1 MYSKLNKDVG
11 YFSRKSYDEIKQ
23 SINLETLPTDEVNFQ
38 IYFAVRC
45 NLLFGDQSFISYK
58 MIKTLDQPSRE
69 FHLFQLL
76 YKYTDLFF
84 D

>member
-38 IYFAVRC
+38 IYFTVRC
-45 NLLFGDQSFISYK
+45 RNLLFRGQTLISYTYVE
-58 MIKTLDQPSRE
+58 IQLE
-69 FHLFQLL
+69 FFKPILRLSN
-76 YKYTDLFF
+76 D
-84 D
+84 